1 MLKTINFYT
10 EKGNVSVK
18 ARSAVKEQ
26 AVAMLKANVA
36 GIVETERGLAIPV
49 ANTERGETLYV
60 FIDVTVSTST
70 AKAEK
75 KAKAKEVVSVDVPN
89 LFE

>member
-1 MLKTINFYT
+1 MLKSINFYT

-36 GIVETERGLAIPV
+36 GIVETERG
-49 ANTERGETLYV
+49 ETLYV

-75 KAKAKEVVSVDVPN
+75 KAKVKETVTVDVPN